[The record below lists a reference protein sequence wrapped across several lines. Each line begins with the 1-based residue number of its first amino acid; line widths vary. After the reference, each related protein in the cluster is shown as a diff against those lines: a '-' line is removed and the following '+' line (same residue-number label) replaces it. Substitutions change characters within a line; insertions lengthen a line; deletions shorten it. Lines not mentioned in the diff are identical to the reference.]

1 MVAAME
7 LARSIWFGSPRG
19 VPIALG
25 SSGTGLE
32 NPYVYD
38 SVAREFEQLEREGLV
53 SVVSE
58 HVEEVPGERLID
70 KLVFVRLR

>member
-1 MVAAME
+1 ME

-19 VPIALG
+19 VPIPLG
-25 SSGTGLE
+25 ASGTGLE

-38 SVAREFEQLEREGLV
+38 SVAREFEQLQREGLV

-58 HVEEVPGERLID
+58 EIEESSGERLIG